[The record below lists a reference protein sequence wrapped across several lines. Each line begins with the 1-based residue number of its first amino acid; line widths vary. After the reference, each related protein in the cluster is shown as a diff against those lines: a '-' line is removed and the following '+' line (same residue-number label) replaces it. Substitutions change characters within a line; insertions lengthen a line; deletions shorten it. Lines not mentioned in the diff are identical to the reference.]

1 MEKGKT
7 VTYGAF
13 LTYCCNLAGFTKSE
27 MSRKLGMLDP
37 DHFIGATNDKPG
49 KAPSRELLE
58 RAARLAGF
66 EFTDWINEP
75 KQHMNPLSRKHEQL
89 HRKLQDLLD
98 YTADNGEVADYFIT
112 GIETFHTRVF
122 RRR

>member
-1 MEKGKT
+1 MEKGEPM
-7 VTYGAF
+7 TYGEF
-13 LTYCCNLAGFTKSE
+13 LTYCCKVAGLTKSE

-58 RAARLAGF
+58 RAASLAGF
-66 EFTDWINEP
+66 QFTDCIYEP
-75 KQHMNPLSRKHEQL
+75 KEHIKPFSRKHEQL

-98 YTADNGEVADYFIT
+98 YTADKGEVADYFTT
-112 GIETFHTRVF
+112 GIEKIHTAIF